1 VNGHSF
7 SVSGPKFKKLVPS
20 AAVNLG
26 ENRLQMF
33 ADSFKQLDIQELRIY
48 PRRLR
53 QWNKDYT
60 PEISSLTPARFD
72 FYFNPGLETKL
83 ELSFLFQKSVSFQ
96 ANLTVTSEKNQISF
110 PKTIKNGKT
119 FQIPALDQSFH
130 HIRIDIP
137 ELNTGLIQ
145 VEKNLLVRPGEKM
158 PGFSDLKTR
167 SKNKNVL
174 LILLDAARA
183 DHLSCYGYERPT
195 TPNIDKL
202 AEKSYIFQNVYS
214 EASYTLAS
222 TGTLLT
228 GLPPDYHGV
237 VSAFFNTL
245 GQEIKTLPELLREKG
260 YYTAAVSANP
270 YFGSSYFYDQ
280 GFEDFT
286 ELFRQSGA
294 VDANAFLEP
303 FSRLAGRKN
312 HKPFFIYLHIRE
324 PHHPYKMPP
333 PFFGRYQQKYKK
345 YSEKFKIEADSIY
358 KGQTRNPED
367 FRFLSNIYDEN
378 LSYADHIV
386 GKIIKSLEEKK
397 QLENTIIIITADHG
411 EALGEHGMVGHNM
424 VLHREGIQIP
434 LIIYFPCG
442 KKTSVTQERPA
453 ITSDIVVTL
462 CDLLD
467 ISYPYPHLTRGKNL
481 FSLPD
486 KRTRICRSLTM
497 PSNYAGYMIE
507 SFPYRMIFFPHTGE
521 ERNPINRESIEDA
534 FKSILFQFVK
544 DSTKGIKS
552 GNTPEL
558 SKKELENLRSLGYI
572 K

>member
-1 VNGHSF
+1 
-7 SVSGPKFKKLVPS
+7 
-20 AAVNLG
+20 
-26 ENRLQMF
+26 
-33 ADSFKQLDIQELRIY
+33 
-48 PRRLR
+48 
-53 QWNKDYT
+53 
-60 PEISSLTPARFD
+60 
-72 FYFNPGLETKL
+72 
-83 ELSFLFQKSVSFQ
+83 
-96 ANLTVTSEKNQISF
+96 
-110 PKTIKNGKT
+110 
-119 FQIPALDQSFH
+119 
-130 HIRIDIP
+130 
-137 ELNTGLIQ
+137 
-145 VEKNLLVRPGEKM
+145 
-158 PGFSDLKTR
+158 
-167 SKNKNVL
+167 
-174 LILLDAARA
+174 
-183 DHLSCYGYERPT
+183 
-195 TPNIDKL
+195 
-202 AEKSYIFQNVYS
+202 
-214 EASYTLAS
+214 
-222 TGTLLT
+222 
-228 GLPPDYHGV
+228 
-237 VSAFFNTL
+237 
-245 GQEIKTLPELLREKG
+245 
-260 YYTAAVSANP
+260 
-270 YFGSSYFYDQ
+270 
-280 GFEDFT
+280 
-286 ELFRQSGA
+286 

-345 YSEKFKIEADSIY
+345 YSEKFKIEADRIY

-397 QLENTIIIITADHG
+397 QFEDTIIIITADHG

-521 ERNPINRESIEDA
+521 NEIRLYNIKHDPEERNPINRESIEDA